1 MSVVYAVI
9 VIFVLTL
16 LLMMDIYNK
25 NERVLS
31 FVIFF
36 QHVPLIIFYQ
46 LGNEIIGII
55 YFVVVIILYYLR
67 NPKLIIKK
75 SRLVNPV
82 SISVMLIFLS
92 LFIHY
97 FNLGIDR
104 DNIIGYQTFNRVII
118 FNVPIIILCLI
129 GISSNEKMLARI
141 IEGIVLYGFVF
152 LLTVMFVTGLSEYGI
167 SDRGLFRDDFRISPL
182 VAAKTAGI
190 IIIAN
195 VFMLINETRA
205 TTRIASFLVMVLS
218 IALLFVTASRG
229 AVLFLF
235 IAMALYFGM
244 SAFTLYRK
252 LLIISV
258 AAIFIFV
265 LYAVINYLNLPI
277 IDRIQ
282 ELQNYEQ
289 MSRYIRLE
297 YLVGMVMRFEMGL
310 FGLGPFGF
318 GHQTGL
324 HYPHNYI
331 AELVVDYGLL
341 GIASAIMFTGFGF
354 YYSYTLIRNDYQ
366 KNSAFIAILFLYLY
380 LTSLTSGDIVEARHM
395 QFVGIIMANTYFYVK
410 YENRRNNQRAINENH
425 KYQTSSII

>member
-55 YFVVVIILYYLR
+55 YFVVVIIFYYLR
-67 NPKLIIKK
+67 NPKFKLKK
-75 SRLVNPV
+75 SRLINPV
-82 SISVMLIFLS
+82 SISIMLIFLS

-152 LLTVMFVTGLSEYGI
+152 LLTVIFVTGLSEYGI

-265 LYAVINYLNLPI
+265 LYAV
-277 IDRIQ
+277 
-282 ELQNYEQ
+282 
-289 MSRYIRLE
+289 S
-297 YLVGMVMRFEMGL
+297 
-310 FGLGPFGF
+310 
-318 GHQTGL
+318 T
-324 HYPHNYI
+324 
-331 AELVVDYGLL
+331 
-341 GIASAIMFTGFGF
+341 T
-354 YYSYTLIRNDYQ
+354 
-366 KNSAFIAILFLYLY
+366 
-380 LTSLTSGDIVEARHM
+380 
-395 QFVGIIMANTYFYVK
+395 
-410 YENRRNNQRAINENH
+410 
-425 KYQTSSII
+425 